1 MLSER
6 NILHVFFTFSKKLNK
21 NVRESK
27 IKKNEK
33 RNKNNFKFNK
43 WFLDRGVNKVG

>member
-1 MLSER
+1 MKGISFIYFL
-6 NILHVFFTFSKKLNK
+6 FFSKKLNK

-27 IKKNEK
+27 IKKSEK

-43 WFLDRGVNKVG
+43 